1 MARGLA
7 QHGGWCGLQH
17 VHLSPGL
24 TTFCSLPLSVVYLD
38 SKPSDHT
45 ICCLSC
51 LLPVTHASVQ
61 STSSPEMG
69 SVLTSSAT
77 VQTQQHHIS
86 ASSIAEDGRSTTLAS
101 RPTTSN
107 SSNSMSHRIEEVQ
120 DEIRAL
126 HDAVRALP
134 STSRLSSSQKEIHVL
149 YNLQRRLEK
158 MQYCLRHGVR
168 DDDLDSYTPPAT
180 RSNDRNDWND
190 FKTSRFFRCLL
201 EKNGLEGKCSVCLP
215 DSSQNR
221 LLSITRRYSDRQIHH
236 SDPYKVPKDFSALQA
251 IGSRY
256 WEQVKNSPELWEQ
269 WKEARA
275 SEARDRKETAQP
287 LKRWRI
293 DSATISKLR
302 RRYENAMNE
311 LVEQYAEGY
320 GFDALVIVSS
330 NKLEDKNDRFI
341 VSTLGGAAFMR
352 RQGWDSDQQKDIL
365 VNFTDCVNGTR
376 FNQEQNE
383 QYKMRANHG
392 DVDKAS
398 QRVLCAWYSIIIDD
412 HYSEQPFHGSAP
424 TFCSL
429 VLNICGRADQALRRR
444 HQRNR
449 STQPYVLSKLTSY
462 NQATLAKDPIAL
474 IVEFGNGLQERDFR
488 SPTNGK
494 KPTVADLR
502 RIIPLMRQGGLT
514 FSLKEE
520 IGQGSFDR
528 TRAEGTVTTGQ
539 LETEPEDQV
548 SGSDSASASDLG
560 SDSNSNSDSDADL
573 GAATS

>member
-7 QHGGWCGLQH
+7 QHGGWCGLQR
-17 VHLSPGL
+17 VHFSPGL

-51 LLPVTHASVQ
+51 LLPATHASVQ

-69 SVLTSSAT
+69 SVLSSSAT

-134 STSRLSSSQKEIHVL
+134 STSRLSSSQKETHVL
-149 YNLQRRLEK
+149 YSLQRRLEK

-201 EKNGLEGKCSVCLP
+201 EKNGLE
-215 DSSQNR
+215 
-221 LLSITRRYSDRQIHH
+221 
-236 SDPYKVPKDFSALQA
+236 VPKDFSALQA

-275 SEARDRKETAQP
+275 SEARDRKETGRP

-330 NKLEDKNDRFI
+330 NKLENKNDRFI

-352 RQGWDSDQQKDIL
+352 RQGWDSDQQRDIL

-462 NQATLAKDPIAL
+462 NQASLAKDPIAL
-474 IVEFGNGLQERDFR
+474 IVDR
-488 SPTNGK
+488 P
-494 KPTVADLR
+494 LR
-502 RIIPLMRQGGLT
+502 MMRQGGLT